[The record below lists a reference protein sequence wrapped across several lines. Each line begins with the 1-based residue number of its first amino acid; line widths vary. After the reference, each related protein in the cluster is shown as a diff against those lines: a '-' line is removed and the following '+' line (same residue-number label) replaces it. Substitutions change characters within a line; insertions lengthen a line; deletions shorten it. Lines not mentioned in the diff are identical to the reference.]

1 MSASSLHGSGL
12 SFQLSRGALWRWGAA
27 AAVVATVHAAGL
39 WYAQRWHVPVAP
51 PAPPPSM
58 VMIDLAP
65 MVVAPEAV
73 PTDQA
78 DVVESKP
85 SEVVEETIEP
95 IEEEQPVEKLAEVEE
110 VKPLEEVV
118 EPEIAEEVIPD
129 VQEAPKAAVV
139 VPKPVEKPKPVKK
152 KPVEKPKPVEKKV
165 VEKPKPE
172 KKPAKKS
179 ASAPSARK
187 GAEAAEK
194 AAAPI
199 FSRSAG
205 KEMSPAQWES
215 KVNAHMQ
222 RRKRRGSA
230 RGSGQVSVRFSVNAS
245 GAVTSVS
252 VARSSGKPE
261 LDEAAIR
268 LVQAASPVP
277 APPDGARRTLV
288 IPIGFQR

>member
-1 MSASSLHGSGL
+1 MSVGSRPDSLSS
-12 SFQLSRGALWRWGAA
+12 SFSRAGLWRWGAA
-27 AAVVATVHAAGL
+27 AALVTAVHAGGL
-39 WYAQRWHVPVAP
+39 WYSQQFHVAVAP

-65 MVVAPEAV
+65 MVVAAEAV

-78 DVVESKP
+78 DVIESQA
-85 SEVVEETIEP
+85 SETVKETIEP
-95 IEEEQPVEKLAEVEE
+95 VEEEKPVEEVTEVEE
-110 VKPLEEVV
+110 PKPVEEIV
-118 EPEIAEEVIPD
+118 EPEVAEEVIPD
-129 VQEAPKAAVV
+129 IQEAPKPEVV
-139 VPKPVEKPKPVKK
+139 IQKPVEKPKPVKK
-152 KPVEKPKPVEKKV
+152 KAEPIKKPIEKKV

-187 GAEAAEK
+187 GAEKAEK
-194 AAAPI
+194 AAAPV

-205 KEMSPAQWES
+205 NTMSPAQWES

-222 RRKRRGSA
+222 RRNRRGSA
-230 RGSGQVSVRFSVNAS
+230 RGPGSVNIRFSVNAT
-245 GAVTSVS
+245 GAVTGVS

-261 LDEAAIR
+261 LDQAAVR
-268 LVQAASPVP
+268 LVQGASPVP

-288 IPIGFQR
+288 IPISFKR